1 MGYTDLTY
9 NNYLY
14 ILKNIHNK
22 EIEDKINGMIEIR
35 EDIVSGIKKAFKDR
49 IIGIY
54 KAPLEQKYYVALWF
68 GKNDI
73 CSNDIKKC
81 INIYK
86 DIDRIIDIETVEI
99 QPGEK
104 PWMYS
109 DLIFV
114 FGKKNLSKKTK

>member
-1 MGYTDLTY
+1 MEYTNLTY
-9 NNYLY
+9 NDYLY

-22 EIEDKINGMIEIR
+22 DIENKINGMIEIR
-35 EDIVSGIKKAFKDR
+35 EDIVSGIKEAFKDR

-54 KAPLEQKYYVALWF
+54 KVPLEQKYYVALLF
-68 GKNDI
+68 GDNNI
-73 CSNDIKKC
+73 SSNDIKKC

-86 DIDRIIDIETVEI
+86 DIDRMIDIETIEI

-109 DLIFV
+109 DLLFIF
-114 FGKKNLSKKTK
+114 GDKNLSKQTK